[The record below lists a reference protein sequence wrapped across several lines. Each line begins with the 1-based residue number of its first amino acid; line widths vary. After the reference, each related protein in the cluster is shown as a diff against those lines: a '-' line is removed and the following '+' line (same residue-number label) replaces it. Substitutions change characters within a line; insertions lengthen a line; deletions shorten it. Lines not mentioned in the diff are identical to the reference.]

1 MSRANFKILPV
12 TYQARSAHEKPPTRR
27 PRAQSPGLP
36 DGGAA
41 RASAPL
47 TRNRRSAFSRHSHMS
62 VLSLTTRLQVFPGRY
77 RSKKVGTEPHGC
89 FFAGKRP
96 FPHDTKG
103 FESP

>member
-1 MSRANFKILPV
+1 MKAAAPLHTLRCK
-12 TYQARSAHEKPPTRR
+12 
-27 PRAQSPGLP
+27 
-36 DGGAA
+36 GAA
-41 RASAPL
+41 FFMSIQGTVL
-47 TRNRRSAFSRHSHMS
+47 S